1 MSICNSKLDKNKMGI
16 LKVLNDLIEEVEVNG
31 NASRLE
37 EVTKI
42 FQNDECMGNW

>member
-1 MSICNSKLDKNKMGI
+1 MGV
-16 LKVLNDLIEEVEVNG
+16 LKVLNYLIEEVEVNG

-42 FQNDECMGNW
+42 FQNDECMVIT